1 MMAFRRTLTWRLLLL
16 TSFFAFLLPSAL
28 FLFISDQVILT
39 YASDSCFLIYTVIAF
54 LAFSRAAYHTRTV
67 QPTLF
72 ISWLLMAIACFTI
85 VLSVCVW
92 IFVEIILR
100 ERSNALTGASFLLI
114 SHFLFGWGVYRF
126 PRNHQSKLQNARQR
140 IELLTVLI
148 GCTLLLWVL
157 WINPLLVHADVD
169 RNTVFVMAL
178 YLLSDL
184 VLIAALVS
192 LLFRS
197 QLCQPRGPLLLLSG
211 SIFAMLLA
219 DLVFSLQADA
229 YTYHAGGLADHFY
242 LVAVILGAAAATL
255 HSGKI
260 RRPLAQVPP
269 NKQGDRL
276 LGGIRIALPPLL
288 LLLTYLVMVFTHDSG
303 SAFDA
308 KVMAVGIAAMFILV
322 SVHQVLTLLE
332 NVDLTFALRSELQD
346 RRQVQGELQQ
356 SNILLE
362 QHVAERTK
370 ELVVLNDQLRENER
384 QLRFDAFHDKLT
396 GLPNR
401 AAFIHH
407 LESALHAYRSDPTYR
422 FAVLFLDFDGFKVVN
437 DSLGH
442 WLGDEFLIA
451 LARRLKEHIPIGN
464 LAARL
469 GGDEFVLLIENIL
482 EEEEVLE
489 IADHLQRELRQP
501 FEIRGYRL
509 YTTASIGIVM
519 NDKIHQTA
527 GDLLRDADIA
537 MYRAK
542 ENGKACCIVFD
553 GTMRARAMAR
563 LKLETAL
570 RNALTRQEL
579 TLAYQPI
586 WDVAAQCITGFEA
599 LARWH
604 NTEQGTVSPA
614 EFIPIAEET
623 GLIIPLGEWVLEEA
637 CRQLKCWQERW
648 PQAELL
654 TISVNISAHQLY
666 QGDLVAM
673 VARTLQRTGL
683 SAGSLKLEI
692 TESIF
697 MEDIEAAITTCAQL
711 QELGVCLQI
720 DDFGTGY
727 SSFNYLHRLPIN
739 TLKIDKSFVDLL
751 DLGGQHIEIVRTIA
765 MLAHNLQLS
774 VIAEGVETQ
783 EQLAYIEALGCEQI
797 QGYFISKPLE
807 RSRAEQFIHTSLI
820 DNPPS
825 PLQVSTISHR
835 NALAKSAAPVAVAAS
850 IV

>member
-1 MMAFRRTLTWRLLLL
+1 MIAEFWRTPNKRFILPAGLI
-16 TSFFAFLLPSAL
+16 AFLLPSYF
-28 FLFISDQVILT
+28 FLTISDQATVT
-39 YASDSCFLIYTVIAF
+39 NFSDICCFIYTCVTIFAFSHAAYCTRKFQPDLFRPWLLLTAAFISLLLSIGAWIVIEVIMGEQSNIFTGATF
-54 LAFSRAAYHTRTV
+54 LLMSHLLLAF
-67 QPTLF
+67 
-72 ISWLLMAIACFTI
+72 
-85 VLSVCVW
+85 
-92 IFVEIILR
+92 
-100 ERSNALTGASFLLI
+100 
-114 SHFLFGWGVYRF
+114 GVYGF
-126 PRNHQSKLQNARQR
+126 PKNHQSKLQGACHV
-140 IELLTVLI
+140 IDLLTVLL

-157 WINPLLVHADVD
+157 WISPLLTRTQADL
-169 RNTVFVMAL
+169 NTVLITTL
-178 YLLSDL
+178 YLFSDL
-184 VLIAALVS
+184 VLIATLVS

-197 QLCQPRGPLLLLSG
+197 WVSQPRGPLVLLSG
-211 SIFAMLLA
+211 SILAMLLA
-219 DLVFSLQADA
+219 DLIFCMQSETQS
-229 YTYHAGGLADHFY
+229 YRAGGLPDVFY
-242 LVAVILGAAAATL
+242 LAGMIFGTAAAILQTYEL
-255 HSGKI
+255 K
-260 RRPLAQVPP
+260 RPFVQTMFS
-269 NKQGDRL
+269 KRGERL
-276 LGGIRIALPPLL
+276 MGGARIALPPVLL
-288 LLLTYLVMVFTHDSG
+288 LFIYTVTIYTHAPNRTFG
-303 SAFDA
+303 TV
-308 KVMAVGIAAMFILV
+308 VMATGIGIMFVLV
-322 SVHQVLTLLE
+322 SVRQVLTLLE
-332 NVDLTFALRSELQD
+332 NVDLTFALRAELND
-346 RRQVQGELQQ
+346 RQQAQTELQQ
-356 SNILLE
+356 ANVTLE
-362 QHVAERTK
+362 QHVADRTN
-370 ELVVLNDQLRENER
+370 ELLLLNDQLRENER

-407 LESALHAYRSDPTYR
+407 LESALQAYRIDPSYR

-451 LARRLKEHIPIGN
+451 LARRLKERIPIGN

-482 EEEEVLE
+482 EEGEVLE
-489 IADHLQRELRQP
+489 IAEQLQAELRQP
-501 FEIRGYRL
+501 FDLRGYRL

-519 NDKIHQTA
+519 NDPVHQTA

-542 ENGKACCIVFD
+542 ENGKARCIVFD
-553 GTMRARAMAR
+553 GTMRAQAMAR

-586 WDVAAQCITGFEA
+586 WNVGAQRVTGFEA

-604 NTEQGTVSPA
+604 HAEHGLISPA

-623 GLIIPLGEWVLEEA
+623 GLIMPLGEWVLEEA
-637 CRQLKCWQERW
+637 CRQLKCWQVRW
-648 PQAELL
+648 PQAESL

-666 QGDLVAM
+666 QGDLLVM
-673 VARTLQRTGL
+673 VEQTLQKTGL
-683 SAGSLKLEI
+683 SAKSLKLEI

-697 MEDIEAAITTCAQL
+697 MEDIEAAIAACAQL
-711 QELGVCLQI
+711 QNLGVCLQI

-739 TLKIDKSFVDLL
+739 TLKIDKSFIDLL
-751 DLGGQHIEIVRTIA
+751 NLGGQHVEIVRTIA

-807 RSRAEQFIHTSLI
+807 HGHAEQFILASLI
-820 DNPPS
+820 DNPLS
-825 PLQVSTISHR
+825 PVKVAMRSNR
-835 NALAKSAAPVAVAAS
+835 NTLTKSSAPVAVAA
-850 IV
+850 